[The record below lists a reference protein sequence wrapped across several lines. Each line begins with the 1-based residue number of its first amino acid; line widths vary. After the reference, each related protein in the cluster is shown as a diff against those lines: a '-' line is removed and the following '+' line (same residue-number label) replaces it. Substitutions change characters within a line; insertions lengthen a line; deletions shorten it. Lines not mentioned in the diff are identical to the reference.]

1 MSKFV
6 ATNPK
11 TKKPFEAAAASK
23 QEFILLFVKRAPYD
37 GWFPNE
43 VRDCVVQDMIEE
55 VAG

>member
-11 TKKPFEAAAASK
+11 TKKPFEAEAASK
-23 QEFILLFVKRAPYD
+23 QEFILLFVKRAPHD